1 MQAEIE
7 KCISTI
13 RQQIKG
19 KDEQVHLALI
29 CLLAKG
35 HLLLEDLP
43 GMGKTTLSQC
53 LASVL
58 SMQYARVQFTSDLL
72 PADMLGV
79 NIYEPDTHKFNF
91 HPGPIFNQV
100 LLADEINRASPKT
113 QSALLEAMAESQVSI
128 DGKSY
133 DLPKPFFVIATQ
145 NPLFQ
150 SGTYPLPESQID
162 RFTMKLSLGFPDFE
176 AEKAMLLDQG
186 AHTQP
191 STLKDGHNS
200 ISDAVLNTER
210 LLDIQQ
216 EVSKVQVSEAVINY
230 ILALVNVSRKA
241 HEFPNALSPRAT
253 KAIYH
258 CAQACAFVNDR
269 DFVIPEDVQFIFSS
283 VTEHRLRGQDQ
294 FASSAK
300 LLSQIILEQIDPM
313 AA

>member
-1 MQAEIE
+1 MRKDIE
-7 KCISTI
+7 SCVAAI
-13 RQQIKG
+13 RQKIKG
-19 KDEQVHLALI
+19 KDEQIQLALV

-58 SMQYARVQFTSDLL
+58 SMDYARVQFTSDLL

-79 NIYEPDTHKFNF
+79 NIYEPDTHQFSF
-91 HPGPIFNQV
+91 HPGPIFHQV

-113 QSALLEAMAESQVSI
+113 QSALLEAMAESQVTI
-128 DGKSY
+128 DGNSY
-133 DLPKPFFVIATQ
+133 ELPTPFFVIATQ

-176 AEKAMLLDQG
+176 AEKSMLLNDDDKLFSKTVLDTAQLVDL
-186 AHTQP
+186 QNQV
-191 STLKDGHNS
+191 S
-200 ISDAVLNTER
+200 AV
-210 LLDIQQ
+210 
-216 EVSKVQVSEAVINY
+216 VVSEAVVDY
-230 ILALVNVSRKA
+230 ILALVNATRNNQ
-241 HEFPNALSPRAT
+241 EFPNALSPRAS

-258 CAQACAFVNDR
+258 CAQAFAFIHDR
-269 DFVIPEDVQFIFSS
+269 NYVIPEDVQMIFPS

-294 FASSAK
+294 YAQTAN
-300 LLSQIILEQIDPM
+300 LLSTQLLKKVDPI

>member
-1 MQAEIE
+1 MRKDIE
-7 KCISTI
+7 NCVAAIK
-13 RQQIKG
+13 QKIKG
-19 KDEQVHLALI
+19 KDEQIQLALV

-58 SMQYARVQFTSDLL
+58 SMEYARVQFTSDLL

-79 NIYEPDTHKFNF
+79 NIYESDTHQFTF
-91 HPGPIFNQV
+91 HPGPIFHQV

-113 QSALLEAMAESQVSI
+113 QSALLEAMAESQVTI
-128 DGKSY
+128 DGTSY
-133 DLPKPFFVIATQ
+133 ELPSPFFVIATQ

-162 RFTMKLSLGFPDFE
+162 RFTMKLSLGFPNFE
-176 AEKAMLLDQG
+176 AEKSMLLSNDE
-186 AHTQP
+186 
-191 STLKDGHNS
+191 STFNQT
-200 ISDAVLNTER
+200 VLNTD
-210 LLDIQQ
+210 LLLSLQQ
-216 EVSKVQVSEAVINY
+216 QVSKVVVSESIVDY
-230 ILALVNVSRKA
+230 ILALVNTTRHSQ
-241 HEFPNALSPRAT
+241 EFPNALSPRAS

-258 CAQACAFVNDR
+258 CAQAFAFMHDR
-269 DFVIPEDVQFIFSS
+269 DFVIPEDVQMILPA

-294 FASSAK
+294 YAQTTN
-300 LLSQIILEQIDPM
+300 LLSKQLLNKVDPI

>member
-1 MQAEIE
+1 MRKDIE
-7 KCISTI
+7 SCVAAI
-13 RQQIKG
+13 RQKIKG
-19 KDEQVHLALI
+19 KDEQIQLALV

-58 SMQYARVQFTSDLL
+58 SMDYARVQFTSDLL

-79 NIYEPDTHKFNF
+79 NIYEPDTHQFSF
-91 HPGPIFNQV
+91 HPGPIFHQV

-113 QSALLEAMAESQVSI
+113 QSALLEAMAESQVTI
-128 DGKSY
+128 DGNSY
-133 DLPKPFFVIATQ
+133 ELPTPFFVIATQ

-176 AEKAMLLDQG
+176 AEKSMLLNDDDKLFSKSVIDTAQ
-186 AHTQP
+186 
-191 STLKDGHNS
+191 
-200 ISDAVLNTER
+200 
-210 LLDIQQ
+210 LLDLQKQ
-216 EVSKVQVSEAVINY
+216 VAAVVVSEAVVDY
-230 ILALVNVSRKA
+230 ILALVNATRNNQ
-241 HEFPNALSPRAT
+241 EFPNALSPRAS

-258 CAQACAFVNDR
+258 CAQAFAFIHDR
-269 DFVIPEDVQFIFSS
+269 NYVIPEDVQMIFPS

-294 FASSAK
+294 YAQTAN
-300 LLSQIILEQIDPM
+300 LLSTQLLKKVDPI

>member
-1 MQAEIE
+1 MRKDIE
-7 KCISTI
+7 SCVAAI
-13 RQQIKG
+13 RQKIKG
-19 KDEQVHLALI
+19 KDEQIQLALV

-58 SMQYARVQFTSDLL
+58 SMDYARVQFTSDLL

-79 NIYEPDTHKFNF
+79 NIYEPDTHQFSF
-91 HPGPIFNQV
+91 HPGPIFHQV

-113 QSALLEAMAESQVSI
+113 QSALLEAMAESQVTI
-128 DGKSY
+128 DGNSY
-133 DLPKPFFVIATQ
+133 ELPTPFFVIATQ

-176 AEKAMLLDQG
+176 AEKSMLLNDDDKLITKSVIDTAQLLNL
-186 AHTQP
+186 QKQV
-191 STLKDGHNS
+191 S
-200 ISDAVLNTER
+200 AV
-210 LLDIQQ
+210 
-216 EVSKVQVSEAVINY
+216 VVSEAVVDY
-230 ILALVNVSRKA
+230 ILALVNATRNNQ
-241 HEFPNALSPRAT
+241 EFPNALSPRAS

-258 CAQACAFVNDR
+258 CAQAFAFIHDR
-269 DFVIPEDVQFIFSS
+269 NYVIPEDVQMIFPS

-294 FASSAK
+294 YAQTAN
-300 LLSQIILEQIDPM
+300 LLSAQLLKKVDPI

>member
-1 MQAEIE
+1 MRKDIE
-7 KCISTI
+7 NCVAAIK
-13 RQQIKG
+13 QKIKG
-19 KDEQVHLALI
+19 KDEQIQLALV

-58 SMQYARVQFTSDLL
+58 SMDYARVQFTSDLL

-79 NIYEPDTHKFNF
+79 NIYEADTHQFTF
-91 HPGPIFNQV
+91 HPGPIFHQV

-113 QSALLEAMAESQVSI
+113 QSALLEAMAESQVTI
-128 DGKSY
+128 DGTSY
-133 DLPKPFFVIATQ
+133 VLPTPFFVIATQ

-176 AEKAMLLDQG
+176 AEKAMLLSKDD
-186 AHTQP
+186 
-191 STLKDGHNS
+191 ST
-200 ISDAVLNTER
+200 ISRPALNTET
-210 LLDIQQ
+210 LLDLQQ
-216 EVSKVQVSEAVINY
+216 QVTKVVVSESIVDY
-230 ILALVNVSRKA
+230 ILALVNTTRDSQ
-241 HEFPNALSPRAT
+241 EFPNALSPRAS

-258 CAQACAFVNDR
+258 CAQAFAFLHDR
-269 DFVIPEDVQFIFSS
+269 NFVIPEDVQMILPA

-294 FASSAK
+294 YAQSAN
-300 LLSQIILEQIDPM
+300 LLSKQLLNKVDPI

>member
-1 MQAEIE
+1 MRKDIE
-7 KCISTI
+7 SCVAAI
-13 RQQIKG
+13 RQKIKG
-19 KDEQVHLALI
+19 KDEQIQLALV

-58 SMQYARVQFTSDLL
+58 SMDYARVQFTSDLL

-79 NIYEPDTHKFNF
+79 NIYEPDTHQFSF
-91 HPGPIFNQV
+91 HPGPIFHQV

-113 QSALLEAMAESQVSI
+113 QSALLEAMAESQVTI
-128 DGKSY
+128 DGNSY
-133 DLPKPFFVIATQ
+133 ELPTPFFVIATQ

-176 AEKAMLLDQG
+176 AEKSMLLNDDDKLIAKSVIDTAQ
-186 AHTQP
+186 
-191 STLKDGHNS
+191 
-200 ISDAVLNTER
+200 
-210 LLDIQQ
+210 LLDLQKQ
-216 EVSKVQVSEAVINY
+216 VSDVVVSEAVVDY
-230 ILALVNVSRKA
+230 ILALVNATRNNQ
-241 HEFPNALSPRAT
+241 EFPNALSPRAS

-258 CAQACAFVNDR
+258 CAQAFAFIHDR
-269 DFVIPEDVQFIFSS
+269 NYVIPEDVQMIFPS

-294 FASSAK
+294 YAQTAN
-300 LLSQIILEQIDPM
+300 LLSAQLLKKIDPI

>member
-1 MQAEIE
+1 MRKDIE
-7 KCISTI
+7 SCVAAI
-13 RQQIKG
+13 RQKIKG
-19 KDEQVHLALI
+19 KDEQIQLALV

-58 SMQYARVQFTSDLL
+58 SMDYARVQFTSDLL

-79 NIYEPDTHKFNF
+79 NIYEPDTHQFSF
-91 HPGPIFNQV
+91 HPGPIFHQV

-113 QSALLEAMAESQVSI
+113 QSALLEAMAESQVTI
-128 DGKSY
+128 DGNSY
-133 DLPKPFFVIATQ
+133 ELPTPFFVIATQ

-176 AEKAMLLDQG
+176 AEKSMLLNDDDKLITKSVIDTAQ
-186 AHTQP
+186 
-191 STLKDGHNS
+191 
-200 ISDAVLNTER
+200 
-210 LLDIQQ
+210 LLDLQKQ
-216 EVSKVQVSEAVINY
+216 VSAVVVSEAVVDY
-230 ILALVNVSRKA
+230 ILALVNTTRNNQ
-241 HEFPNALSPRAT
+241 EFPNALSPRAS

-258 CAQACAFVNDR
+258 CAQAFAFIHDR
-269 DFVIPEDVQFIFSS
+269 NYVIPEDVQMIFPS

-294 FASSAK
+294 YAQTAN
-300 LLSQIILEQIDPM
+300 LLSAQLLKKVDPI

>member
-1 MQAEIE
+1 MRKDIE
-7 KCISTI
+7 SCVAAI
-13 RQQIKG
+13 RQKIKG
-19 KDEQVHLALI
+19 KDEQIQLALV

-58 SMQYARVQFTSDLL
+58 SMDYARVQFTSDLL

-79 NIYEPDTHKFNF
+79 NIYEPDTHQFSF
-91 HPGPIFNQV
+91 HPGPIFHQV

-113 QSALLEAMAESQVSI
+113 QSALLEAMAESQVTI
-128 DGKSY
+128 DGNSY
-133 DLPKPFFVIATQ
+133 ELPTPFFVIATQ

-162 RFTMKLSLGFPDFE
+162 RFTMKLSLGFPDFA
-176 AEKAMLLDQG
+176 AEKSMLLNDDDKLITKSVIDTAQ
-186 AHTQP
+186 
-191 STLKDGHNS
+191 
-200 ISDAVLNTER
+200 
-210 LLDIQQ
+210 LLDLQKQ
-216 EVSKVQVSEAVINY
+216 VSAVVVSEAVVDY
-230 ILALVNVSRKA
+230 ILALVNATRNNQ
-241 HEFPNALSPRAT
+241 EFPNALSPRAS

-258 CAQACAFVNDR
+258 CAQAFAFIHDR
-269 DFVIPEDVQFIFSS
+269 NYVIPEDVQMIFPS

-294 FASSAK
+294 YAQTAN
-300 LLSQIILEQIDPM
+300 LLSAQLLKKVDPI

>member
-1 MQAEIE
+1 MRKDIE
-7 KCISTI
+7 SCVAAIK
-13 RQQIKG
+13 QKIKG
-19 KDEQVHLALI
+19 KDEQIQLALV

-58 SMQYARVQFTSDLL
+58 SMDYARVQFTSDLL

-79 NIYEPDTHKFNF
+79 NIYEPDTHQFSF
-91 HPGPIFNQV
+91 HAGPIFHQV

-113 QSALLEAMAESQVSI
+113 QSALLEAMAESQVTI

-133 DLPKPFFVIATQ
+133 ELPSPFFVIATQ

-162 RFTMKLSLGFPDFE
+162 RFTMKLSLGFPNFE
-176 AEKAMLLDQG
+176 AEKAMLL
-186 AHTQP
+186 
-191 STLKDGHNS
+191 S
-200 ISDAVLNTER
+200 SDDRLVNTSVIDTEK
-210 LLDIQQ
+210 LLHLQKQVD
-216 EVSKVQVSEAVINY
+216 EVIVSEAVVDY
-230 ILALVNVSRKA
+230 ILALVNATRDNQ
-241 HEFPNALSPRAT
+241 EFPNALSPRAS

-258 CAQACAFVNDR
+258 CAQAFAFIHDR
-269 DFVIPEDVQFIFSS
+269 TYVIPEDVQMILPS

-294 FASSAK
+294 YAQNANLETLK
-300 LLSQIILEQIDPM
+300 ILKQFK
-313 AA
+313 

>member
-1 MQAEIE
+1 MRKDIE
-7 KCISTI
+7 SCVAAIK
-13 RQQIKG
+13 QKIKG
-19 KDEQVHLALI
+19 KDEQIQLALV

-58 SMQYARVQFTSDLL
+58 SMDYARVQFTSDLL

-79 NIYEPDTHKFNF
+79 NIYEPDTHQFSF
-91 HPGPIFNQV
+91 HPGPIFHQV

-113 QSALLEAMAESQVSI
+113 QSALLEAMAESQVTI

-133 DLPKPFFVIATQ
+133 ELPAPFFVIATQ

-176 AEKAMLLDQG
+176 AEKAMLLSND
-186 AHTQP
+186 
-191 STLKDGHNS
+191 
-200 ISDAVLNTER
+200 ER
-210 LLDIQQ
+210 PFNAPVINAEQLLDLQQ
-216 EVSKVQVSEAVINY
+216 QVTNVLVNEAVVDY
-230 ILALVNVSRKA
+230 ILALVNATRDNPD
-241 HEFPNALSPRAT
+241 FPNALSPRAS
-253 KAIYH
+253 KAIYR
-258 CAQACAFVNDR
+258 CAQAFAFLHDR
-269 DFVIPEDVQFIFSS
+269 SYVIPEDVQMIFSS

-294 FASSAK
+294 YAQNAN
-300 LLSQIILEQIDPM
+300 LLSLQLLKKVDPI

>member
-1 MQAEIE
+1 MRKDIE
-7 KCISTI
+7 SCVAAI
-13 RQQIKG
+13 RQKIKG
-19 KDEQVHLALI
+19 KDEQIQLALV

-58 SMQYARVQFTSDLL
+58 SMDYARVQFTSDLL

-79 NIYEPDTHKFNF
+79 NIYEPDTHQFSF
-91 HPGPIFNQV
+91 HPGPIFHQV

-113 QSALLEAMAESQVSI
+113 QSALLEAMAESQVTI
-128 DGKSY
+128 DGNSY
-133 DLPKPFFVIATQ
+133 ELPTPFFVIATQ

-176 AEKAMLLDQG
+176 AEKSMLLNDDDKLFTKSVIDTAQ
-186 AHTQP
+186 
-191 STLKDGHNS
+191 
-200 ISDAVLNTER
+200 
-210 LLDIQQ
+210 LLDLQKQ
-216 EVSKVQVSEAVINY
+216 VSAVVVSEAVVDY
-230 ILALVNVSRKA
+230 ILALVNATRNNQ
-241 HEFPNALSPRAT
+241 EFPNALSPRAS

-258 CAQACAFVNDR
+258 CAQAFAFIHDR
-269 DFVIPEDVQFIFSS
+269 NYVIPEDVQMIFPS

-294 FASSAK
+294 YAQTAN
-300 LLSQIILEQIDPM
+300 LLSAQLLKKVDPI

>member
-1 MQAEIE
+1 MRKDIE
-7 KCISTI
+7 SCVAAI
-13 RQQIKG
+13 RQKIKG
-19 KDEQVHLALI
+19 KDEQIQLALV

-58 SMQYARVQFTSDLL
+58 SMDYARVQFTSDLL

-79 NIYEPDTHKFNF
+79 NIYEPDTHQFSF
-91 HPGPIFNQV
+91 HPGPIFHQV

-113 QSALLEAMAESQVSI
+113 QSALLEAMAESQVTI
-128 DGKSY
+128 DGNSY
-133 DLPKPFFVIATQ
+133 ELPTPFFVIATQ

-176 AEKAMLLDQG
+176 AEKSMLLNDDDKLFSKSVIDTEQLVDL
-186 AHTQP
+186 QKQV
-191 STLKDGHNS
+191 S
-200 ISDAVLNTER
+200 AV
-210 LLDIQQ
+210 
-216 EVSKVQVSEAVINY
+216 VVSEAVVDY
-230 ILALVNVSRKA
+230 ILALVNATRNNQ
-241 HEFPNALSPRAT
+241 EFPNALSPRAS

-258 CAQACAFVNDR
+258 CAQAFAFIHDR
-269 DFVIPEDVQFIFSS
+269 NYVIPEDVQMIFPS

-294 FASSAK
+294 YAQTAN
-300 LLSQIILEQIDPM
+300 LLSTQLLKKVDPI

>member
-1 MQAEIE
+1 MRKDIE
-7 KCISTI
+7 SCVAAIK
-13 RQQIKG
+13 QKIKG
-19 KDEQVHLALI
+19 KDEQIQLALV

-58 SMQYARVQFTSDLL
+58 SMDYARVQFTSDLL

-79 NIYEPDTHKFNF
+79 NIYEPDTHQFSF
-91 HPGPIFNQV
+91 HAGPIFHQV

-113 QSALLEAMAESQVSI
+113 QSALLEAMAESQVTI

-133 DLPKPFFVIATQ
+133 ELPSPFFVIATQ

-162 RFTMKLSLGFPDFE
+162 RFTMKLSLGFPNFE
-176 AEKAMLLDQG
+176 AEKAMLL
-186 AHTQP
+186 
-191 STLKDGHNS
+191 S
-200 ISDAVLNTER
+200 SDDRLVNTSVIDTEK
-210 LLDIQQ
+210 LLHLQKQVD
-216 EVSKVQVSEAVINY
+216 EVIVSEAVVDY
-230 ILALVNVSRKA
+230 ILALVNATRDNQ
-241 HEFPNALSPRAT
+241 EFPNALSPRAS

-258 CAQACAFVNDR
+258 CAQAFAFIHDR
-269 DFVIPEDVQFIFSS
+269 TYVIPEDVQMILPS

-294 FASSAK
+294 YAQNAN
-300 LLSQIILEQIDPM
+300 LLSVQLLKKVDPI

>member
-1 MQAEIE
+1 MRKDIE
-7 KCISTI
+7 SCVAAI
-13 RQQIKG
+13 RQKIKG
-19 KDEQVHLALI
+19 KDEQIQLALV

-58 SMQYARVQFTSDLL
+58 SMDYARVQFTSDLL

-79 NIYEPDTHKFNF
+79 NIYEPDTHQFSF
-91 HPGPIFNQV
+91 HPGPIFHQV

-113 QSALLEAMAESQVSI
+113 QSALLEAMAESQVTI
-128 DGKSY
+128 DGNSY
-133 DLPKPFFVIATQ
+133 ELPTPFFVIATQ

-176 AEKAMLLDQG
+176 AEKSMLLNDDDKLITKSVIDTAQ
-186 AHTQP
+186 
-191 STLKDGHNS
+191 
-200 ISDAVLNTER
+200 
-210 LLDIQQ
+210 LLDLQ
-216 EVSKVQVSEAVINY
+216 EQVSAVVVSEAVVDY
-230 ILALVNVSRKA
+230 ILALVNATRNNQ
-241 HEFPNALSPRAT
+241 EFPNALSPRAS

-258 CAQACAFVNDR
+258 CAQAFAFIHDR
-269 DFVIPEDVQFIFSS
+269 NYVIPEDVQMIFPS

-294 FASSAK
+294 YAQTAN
-300 LLSQIILEQIDPM
+300 LLSAQLLKKVDPI

>member
-1 MQAEIE
+1 MRKEIE
-7 KCISTI
+7 DCVNAIK
-13 RQQIKG
+13 QKIKG
-19 KDEQVHLALI
+19 KDEQIQLALV

-58 SMQYARVQFTSDLL
+58 SMEYARVQFTSDLL

-79 NIYEPDTHKFNF
+79 NIYEADTHQFTF
-91 HPGPIFNQV
+91 HPGPIFHQV

-113 QSALLEAMAESQVSI
+113 QSALLEAMAESQVTI
-128 DGKSY
+128 DGTSY
-133 DLPKPFFVIATQ
+133 NLPTPFFVIATQ

-162 RFTMKLSLGFPDFE
+162 RFMMKLSLGFPNFE
-176 AEKAMLLDQG
+176 AEKSMLLSNDE
-186 AHTQP
+186 
-191 STLKDGHNS
+191 S
-200 ISDAVLNTER
+200 IFDKSVLNTE
-210 LLDIQQ
+210 LFIKLQQ
-216 EVSKVQVSEAVINY
+216 QVSKVVVSESIVDY
-230 ILALVNVSRKA
+230 ILALVNTTRNSQ
-241 HEFPNALSPRAT
+241 EFPNALSPRAS

-258 CAQACAFVNDR
+258 CAQAFAFIHNR
-269 DFVIPEDVQFIFSS
+269 DFVIPEDVQIILPA

-294 FASSAK
+294 HTQSAN
-300 LLSQIILEQIDPM
+300 LLSKQLLNKVDPI